1 MWGAP
6 YGTTNWADLRTGAD
20 LIPRRG
26 LRRPGSRCR
35 PALPRSA
42 LLPGLERAEG
52 VLERSG
58 RAIGTQQVTPS
69 LHDVYLALKAVNP
82 AIQVGG
88 PYVVLANTPK
98 PGAAGLSGPWGS
110 VDSRALAVLIYW
122 LTHAVGADFVAVD
135 ADSEPSEGPAPVDP
149 FRALG
154 KFAAVDDWL
163 TARTSLPIWWSEFYV
178 QPGSTSWTTQHLDAV
193 LTAALG
199 LMDRSG
205 ASVALLWGPE
215 QDGQG
220 GPLGYLWT
228 SCAQTGG
235 GRPTPLAASLEALNR
250 LHQSPSGGS
259 IEVNES
265 DRPAAWAGRRLAP
278 YQVVCAK
285 Q

>member
-1 MWGAP
+1 MHYFQVWSELKGYWNAQAGQWDAAGYTQP
-6 YGTTNWADLRTGAD
+6 TTTCTWRSRQSTPPFKWAVHTSFWPTA
-20 LIPRRG
+20 
-26 LRRPGSRCR
+26 
-35 PALPRSA
+35 
-42 LLPGLERAEG
+42 
-52 VLERSG
+52 
-58 RAIGTQQVTPS
+58 
-69 LHDVYLALKAVNP
+69 
-82 AIQVGG
+82 
-88 PYVVLANTPK
+88 PK

-178 QPGSTSWTTQHLDAV
+178 QPGSTSWTTQHQDAV

-220 GPLGYLWT
+220 GQLGYLWT

-278 YQVVCAK
+278 YQVVYAK